1 MEFGDHEMNASKASD
16 DLRALTQR
24 LLESLAAPALAP
36 FLADWPIS
44 PESDATP
51 ARGSPARGAV
61 LPAALPALPDLPV
74 LRWLPRIVT
83 ASHGFGSDYV
93 AAVCKAAPALAWH
106 QTYTASDLGAAFMQN
121 YGWAEIFG
129 PRSGTAGGLA
139 CGFLLL
145 GPNTLYPHHRHP
157 AEEIYLSLSGLADW
171 QQGDAVWRPR
181 APGVL
186 IHHRSEEPHAMRTG
200 DDPLLALYLWRGAG
214 LAQPAR
220 LDQRGAA

>member
-1 MEFGDHEMNASKASD
+1 MQFGDHEMNASKSSH
-16 DLRALTQR
+16 DLPALTQR
-24 LLESLAAPALAP
+24 LLESIAAPALAP

-44 PESDATP
+44 PESDARP

-61 LPAALPALPDLPV
+61 LPAGLPDLPV
-74 LRWLPRIVT
+74 LRWLPRIA
-83 ASHGFGSDYV
+83 ASHSFGSTYL
-93 AAVCKAAPALAWH
+93 ATVCKAAPALAWR

-129 PRSGTAGGLA
+129 PRSGMTGKLA

-157 AEEIYLSLSGLADW
+157 AEEIYLPLSGMADW
-171 QQGDAVWRPR
+171 QQGDAVWRPH

-186 IHHRSEEPHAMRTG
+186 IHHRSAEPHAMRTG

-214 LAQPAR
+214 LAQLAR